1 MRRATVSLLL
11 AMFAAVVLCACA
23 IASAGQQ
30 AAPAVPQTARQA
42 LIEMFFSKTSGT
54 FAKHL
59 PAITRAT
66 LDQSGALASLQGYSA
81 MLNRVQTEGQS
92 VQTFETGS
100 VLMVTES
107 SKSGERFEIT
117 VENDSLRGDE
127 DDIEVSFLTY
137 KNGTE
142 QHKPYMPQITFAMK
156 KEAQLWTLN
165 EVSLTIHVPLADP
178 DMLKAMTENMAAR
191 QNAQATFTPHS
202 EVPAQTAGN
211 DATVLGAMRTILT
224 AEVTYAVTYPAVG
237 YTCTLSNLDGF
248 GGGEPNEHQAML
260 INSGLASGKKF
271 GFVFTLSE
279 CSGNPATGFRLT
291 AAPNSYT
298 FGRKTFC
305 ADQSGL
311 IRSSQDANAAS
322 CTATSTP
329 VQ

>member
-1 MRRATVSLLL
+1 MRKATALLL
-11 AMFAAVVLCACA
+11 LTMFAAVVLFACA
-23 IASAGQQ
+23 VPSVGQQ
-30 AAPAVPQTARQA
+30 TAAPVPQTARQA
-42 LIEMFFSKTSGT
+42 LIEMLFSKTPGT
-54 FAKHL
+54 FMEHL
-59 PAITRAT
+59 PAITRAAVEKA
-66 LDQSGALASLQGYSA
+66 GAMANLKQYAMFTSQLQA
-81 MLNRVQTEGQS
+81 QGQS
-92 VQTFETGS
+92 LQTFETGS
-100 VLMVTES
+100 MLLLTENA
-107 SKSGERFEIT
+107 KSGEKFEIT

-165 EVSLTIHVPLADP
+165 EVSVTIHVPLADP
-178 DMLKAMTENMAAR
+178 DMLKAMTENMAGR

-202 EVPAQTAGN
+202 EVPAQTPGN

-224 AEVTYAVTYPAVG
+224 AEVTYAATYPAVG

-279 CSGNPATGFRLT
+279 CSGNPATSFRLT
-291 AAPNSYT
+291 AVPNSYT

-305 ADQSGL
+305 ADESGV

-322 CTATSTP
+322 CTATSAP